1 MAQESILRIVIDSRN
16 AERNA
21 QALDRELRSIQRN
34 GDFAS
39 RSMDGFSVACRQLA
53 GYMMG
58 VVTAG
63 AAIAKMD
70 DWTNLNNRL
79 RLVTNSQQELN
90 KAMKDTFDIAQRSG
104 AAWGGTAA
112 IYQKIQYNSEKLGL
126 NQEKVAKVTES
137 ISKSISNSGSSA
149 QAASAAIYQLSQA
162 FDRNALLGDEFVSIN
177 ENAGYLME
185 VFAKGLGVTREELK
199 KMSSA
204 GELTTDKMVQAI
216 EKMSGSIEE
225 DFGKTNFTIGQS
237 ITQFSNAATQ
247 FIGGAGES
255 SGAAVMLS
263 SSIKTLADNMNLIAN
278 VAVLG
283 GVTMLTKAILTQT
296 VSIHAA
302 TTSSIA
308 RRASMLGELQA
319 VAQATTAEVS
329 RTGAI
334 AQLRAM
340 QLADAQATAARLTGM
355 KRLTYV
361 QTTLLPLERASTSA
375 TAAHTAAV
383 NADTLAQNANNAARS
398 RATRIFNA
406 VGGTVGV
413 LTIGVAALAA
423 GYMYMQKR
431 ADEANKKLEEQAEV
445 AKKAKEEL
453 LALKGLEKDKAVDDM
468 TASFKRQNE
477 ALEQSSSTINMQ
489 LNAIE
494 KLYKGNKEVIQVV
507 QDARNGTIGMS
518 EAVKRFNEIRIDKE
532 VYNSFKKNAEIF
544 NKNAEEASNTKEKM
558 RLFGIEVEL
567 TGRKAQTA
575 KFGIQE
581 NTEELTKNKTAA
593 EKAAKAQ
600 KDYFDSLNQDVL
612 SANERLAYMNLGFS
626 KEVIDQINKLQEEKQ
641 KALGDGVTAIVT
653 TEEINRIIQAQ
664 NILDKVKEKED
675 EITKAKRKQNKEN
688 EKQYQYKQAEIE
700 LLRKAYGDVSKSGLG
715 AYAESKGI
723 PANVIAGLYM
733 QESKAG
739 TDLTSHTGAKGN
751 WQTTKAYRK
760 RYNISMEDNNDFLKV
775 GKIVVDNIAKV
786 FNETGSLKQAILSHN
801 AGEAGAQRFMETGRV
816 KGSADRN
823 KEVAGYLPSIDKWA
837 SWGDGKKGDL
847 LGSDDSGKAFKEYL
861 EFQIEQAKSRK
872 ALELEVA
879 NEVTRIRE
887 NLKDK
892 LLEIDKA
899 GFSPERTKELKAE
912 YQTRADNEVAI
923 AEYALKTKLDDYSSF
938 KKTETRLLED
948 SFNQKKFY
956 ASRDIE
962 LSRDQR
968 NQAIQ
973 LLDQQKKYELA
984 VIQLAQEQ
992 RLFQARQTF
1001 MSESEILVNRYKL
1014 ERAEISKTRDEFE
1027 RLELQRLNDKSFLRG
1042 GVGLGGEFFS
1052 GFQSPAESKTSVQ
1065 LIEDEM
1071 FNQETK
1077 LRERYEEQQR
1087 LYKDNA
1093 DELIRIQ
1100 NEYEAT
1106 SAEMFFEYYDKKK
1119 VAQQSDY
1126 ESQLQLYGSML
1137 SQASG
1142 VWGELTS
1149 IVKNYKEENSKTY
1162 KTMFAVQ
1169 QMLAIGQAIINT
1181 ELAATEALKL
1191 GPVLGI
1197 PASTLV
1203 RGMGYASVGIIAG
1216 QAIAGPNGDGYATG
1230 GHVRGPGTSTSDS
1243 IPAMLSDYEFVTKA
1257 SAVKKIGV
1265 ANMEYMNR
1273 TGEMP
1278 FQKEY
1283 EELHK
1288 RIAGNQLPEPFIV
1301 PKYKDG
1307 GLVGSSRVQPD
1318 AYSQIYREREV
1329 VDKVKAVN
1337 VQPKITINTPP
1348 GTYAETRVDT
1358 DGAITIDVI
1367 RKEAEDAAKRS
1378 WDRLGN
1384 ANSHESQQL
1393 SRNTNSNRRR

>member
-126 NQEKVAKVTES
+126 SQEKVAKVTES

-263 SSIKTLADNMNLIAN
+263 SSIKTLAENMNLIAN

-688 EKQYQYKQAEIE
+688 EKQYKYTQDELKMLQKVATLSAKYDLDSIGAKYGVPKNYLAGLMAQESGGNKNAVSPTGAIGYFQTTGDYRKDNKISIADSKNLPVIAEIVAKN
-700 LLRKAYGDVSKSGLG
+700 LAIAYEKLG
-715 AYAESKGI
+715 SWEA
-723 PANVIAGLYM
+723 
-733 QESKAG
+733 
-739 TDLTSHTGAKGN
+739 
-751 WQTTKAYRK
+751 
-760 RYNISMEDNNDFLKV
+760 
-775 GKIVVDNIAKV
+775 
-786 FNETGSLKQAILSHN
+786 AIRSHN
-801 AGEAGAQRFMETGRV
+801 AGVGGSRQFEKTGRV
-816 KGSADRN
+816 TGSVKRN
-823 KEVAGYLPSIDKWA
+823 KEVANFAPSVNKWIVGLGG
-837 SWGDGKKGDL
+837 SSLKSKGTT
-847 LGSDDSGKAFKEYL
+847 DSIGELKDFL

-879 NEVTRIRE
+879 NEVTKIRE

-899 GFSPERTKELKAE
+899 GFSPKRTKELKAE
-912 YQTRADNEVAI
+912 YQTRADSEVAI

-938 KKTETRLLED
+938 QKTEIQLLKD

-973 LLDQQKKYELA
+973 LLDQQEKYELA
-984 VIQLAQEQ
+984 VIQFAREEREFQMRLQFISETQAMEKRYELEEQKLIEVNDLQERNFKREMLRLQKQEEVKNRSDNALQNWGSIQSEIYGTGEMDQLGHTRNERYNTSEELFNSNMSSIDQQEQ
-992 RLFQARQTF
+992 DPTADLF
-1001 MSESEILVNRYKL
+1001 EI
-1014 ERAEISKTRDEFE
+1014 A
-1027 RLELQRLNDKSFLRG
+1027 
-1042 GVGLGGEFFS
+1042 
-1052 GFQSPAESKTSVQ
+1052 A
-1065 LIEDEM
+1065 
-1071 FNQETK
+1071 
-1077 LRERYEEQQR
+1077 LREKAWQEHHDRMKLIDQEYWSSSRALQFSMASDMFGTITNMLKESGAERTGIYRGMLVVEKGFAIASAAVQIPDAMAKA
-1087 LYKDNA
+1087 LNA
-1093 DELIRIQ
+1093 PFPANI
-1100 NEYEAT
+1100 AAMGT
-1106 SAEMFFEYYDKKK
+1106 
-1119 VAQQSDY
+1119 VAS
-1126 ESQLQLYGSML
+1126 LG
-1137 SQASG
+1137 A
-1142 VWGELTS
+1142 S
-1149 IVKNYKEENSKTY
+1149 IVSSIQS
-1162 KTMFAVQ
+1162 V
-1169 QMLAIGQAIINT
+1169 
-1181 ELAATEALKL
+1181 AA
-1191 GPVLGI
+1191 GF
-1197 PASTLV
+1197 
-1203 RGMGYASVGIIAG
+1203 
-1216 QAIAGPNGDGYATG
+1216 ATG

-1278 FQKEY
+1278 FQREY

-1307 GLVGSSRVQPD
+1307 GLVGS
-1318 AYSQIYREREV
+1318 
-1329 VDKVKAVN
+1329 
-1337 VQPKITINTPP
+1337 
-1348 GTYAETRVDT
+1348 
-1358 DGAITIDVI
+1358 
-1367 RKEAEDAAKRS
+1367 
-1378 WDRLGN
+1378 
-1384 ANSHESQQL
+1384 
-1393 SRNTNSNRRR
+1393 